1 MFLFE
6 EAVSDYLVIRR
17 RIMEQTPAVADTQ
30 QVSQTPLLSERT
42 STGAQQKSKGSQP
55 SWGIV
60 HTLGVIGLPI
70 AMVVLGLYIPLQY
83 RLQTWVVIL
92 FLLVVL
98 TGLIGHGITRHW
110 YGILIDERQKM
121 SLSRFQMTLWTLI
134 VLSAFFSIVLI
145 NMRGNIGPLE
155 ALAKITIPAEL
166 WVLLGISTAS
176 FGAAN
181 LILNNKLNNNSDAVA
196 VNADP
201 GNARFSDMFLGDDAL
216 NKDSVDLSKVQMFYF
231 TIILV
236 FGYAAALGGVFLYKS
251 DLQFPAIADGFLALL
266 GISHAGYL
274 SYKAVPRNP
283 G

>member
-1 MFLFE
+1 
-6 EAVSDYLVIRR
+6 
-17 RIMEQTPAVADTQ
+17 
-30 QVSQTPLLSERT
+30 
-42 STGAQQKSKGSQP
+42 
-55 SWGIV
+55 
-60 HTLGVIGLPI
+60 
-70 AMVVLGLYIPLQY
+70 
-83 RLQTWVVIL
+83 
-92 FLLVVL
+92 
-98 TGLIGHGITRHW
+98 
-110 YGILIDERQKM
+110 M

-145 NMRGNIGPLE
+145 NIRGNIGPLD
-155 ALAKITIPAEL
+155 ALAKITIPVEL
-166 WVLLGISTAS
+166 WVLMGISTAS

-201 GNARFSDMFLGDDAL
+201 VSARFPDMFLGDDAL

-251 DLQFPAIADGFLALL
+251 DLQFPVIADGFLALL